1 MEIIQSFLE
10 KHPCYVFNSDPK
22 GDQRYLSFQEEGPK
36 GIMIKSIYCPSA
48 QDYINDLNK
57 SFYSSCAHCLI
68 KNGKAY
74 QLLPWN
80 FRGWLQPGR
89 YNDSHLLIQIGVPVS
104 QWDYALLIE
113 ICSFLVDSYQIEP
126 SESNFIVELSEEG
139 YSKDGF
145 IKELQNRVAS
155 QQKASQEES
164 EEQETSSL
172 FSPYMVR
179 VKVASLN
186 YRDGPGIHHKIIGSI
201 KDKSTYCIVEKAE
214 DWGKIEGL
222 GWIHLMHTEKI

>member
-22 GDQRYLSFQEEGPK
+22 GDQRYLSFQEKGPK
-36 GIMIKSIYCPSA
+36 GIVIESVYCPSA
-48 QDYINDLNK
+48 QDYIDNLNK

-80 FRGWLQPGR
+80 FRGWFWPGR
-89 YNDSHLLIQIGVPVS
+89 YNDSHLLIQVGAPVS

-113 ICSFLVDSYQIEP
+113 ICSFLIKSYQIEP
-126 SESNFIVELSEEG
+126 SESNFIVKLLEEG
-139 YSKDGF
+139 YSKDDF
-145 IKELQNRVAS
+145 IKELQNRAVS
-155 QQKASQEES
+155 QQKIPQEEPK
-164 EEQETSSL
+164 EQELSSL
-172 FSPYMVR
+172 SNPYMVR

-186 YRDGPGIHHKIIGSI
+186 YREGPGIHHKIIGSI
-201 KDKSTYCIVEKAE
+201 KDGSTYRIAEKVE